1 MRLLQHEYNMMRRQQ
16 IQPYLIA
23 LGIALSLTA
32 CFNEPNYPDTPEI
45 SFVETYRYPLEAGRG
60 VGKGKRDSV
69 VISVFF
75 KDGDGNLGNDIPVSK
90 GDSARY
96 ASNGG
101 WGNYRIR
108 TFRLANGKY
117 EEVQLD
123 VTRTLYFP
131 DLAKGKPKG
140 PISGPLDFNTTF
152 QYGTSF
158 RLYPTKFKIT
168 IRDRDL
174 NQSNEIETDT
184 LTLPFPR

>member
-1 MRLLQHEYNMMRRQQ
+1 MQRQQ
-16 IQPYLIA
+16 IQPYLFA
-23 LGIALSLTA
+23 LGVALSLSA
-32 CFNEPNYPDTPEI
+32 CFNEPDFSDTPEI
-45 SFVETYRYPLEAGRG
+45 SSPEISPYPLEAGRG

-75 KDGDGNLGNDIPVSK
+75 KDGDGNLGNDIPVAK
-90 GDSARY
+90 DDSARY

-108 TFRLANGKY
+108 TFRRLESGRY
-117 EEVQLD
+117 EEVPATVDNFL
-123 VTRTLYFP
+123 LFP

-158 RLYPTKFKIT
+158 RMYPTKFRIT
-168 IRDRDL
+168 IRDRNL
-174 NQSNEIETDT
+174 NESNEVETDT
-184 LTLPFPR
+184 ISLPFPR